1 MKGENRMNN
10 YRVDVFTTTNT
21 HYMTEFTEYWLAKV
35 FANAVKDESDI
46 QSVYML
52 ERISDKSFDITRRI
66 K

>member
-1 MKGENRMNN
+1 MNN

-21 HYMTEFTEYWLAKV
+21 HYMTEFAEYWLAKV
-35 FANAVKDESDI
+35 FANAVKDESGI